1 MSTHKPS
8 LLTEEDRKLLLKVHK
23 LLEEVLETIEILEN
37 KETMKAIE
45 EAEKNIRK
53 GEVRN
58 YKEFIEELEKTHEI

>member
-1 MSTHKPS
+1 MSTHKLS

-37 KETMKAIE
+37 KETVKAIE
-45 EAEKNIRK
+45 EAEKNIEK

>member
-1 MSTHKPS
+1 MSTHKLP

-45 EAEKNIRK
+45 EAEKK
-53 GEVRN
+53 
-58 YKEFIEELEKTHEI
+58 H

>member
-1 MSTHKPS
+1 MSIHKLS

-37 KETMKAIE
+37 KETVKAIE
-45 EAEKNIRK
+45 EAEKNIEK

-58 YKEFIEELEKTHEI
+58 YREFIEELEKNT

>member
-1 MSTHKPS
+1 M
-8 LLTEEDRKLLLKVHK
+8 
-23 LLEEVLETIEILEN
+23 EN

-53 GEVRN
+53 EEVRN